1 MNLFVLVVMLGTWN
15 DAAAQPIFNVT
26 QGAGWKVLWD
36 QNTASLTSIDH
47 FQFSMV
53 CAPPTLGS
61 PPCTSRPSLNL
72 GKPLGTA
79 DMATGNTTFTVLS
92 DPVIPVGNYLA
103 SMAACPNVDPVLGC
117 STSVPIFVI
126 VNPGAPPP
134 VVVPAPKNLRAQ

>member
-1 MNLFVLVVMLGTWN
+1 VRGALLVVVLLT
-15 DAAAQPIFNVT
+15 APLAHAQTIFNVV
-26 QGAGWKVLWD
+26 QGSGWKVLWD
-36 QNTASLTSIDH
+36 QNTTSLTGVDH

-79 DMATGNTTFTVLS
+79 DVATGNTTFTVLS

-103 SMAACPNVDPVLGC
+103 TMAACTTTDPIVSC
-117 STSVPIFVI
+117 PVSTPILVI
-126 VNPGAPPP
+126 VNPGVPPP
-134 VVVPAPKNLRAQ
+134 VAVPAPKNLRVQ